1 MKKEQHKKQKLE
13 VRVDLKTKE
22 KYHFAT
28 KLNNVFFPYAP
39 YPQQVDIV
47 EAIQK
52 AVRNRE
58 NALIESPTG
67 TGKTLCLLVGALSS
81 LVDLDQRKK
90 VFYLTRTHSQISQVV
105 SEFKK
110 TVYSCHINI
119 IASREQFCINRN
131 LSKLKGKILEK
142 AC

>member
-1 MKKEQHKKQKLE
+1 MKKEEKKKHKLD
-13 VRVDLKTKE
+13 VHVDLNRGE
-22 KYHFAT
+22 SYHPVVR
-28 KLNNVFFPYAP
+28 LSNVFFPYQP
-39 YPQQVDIV
+39 YPQQVEIV
-47 EAIQK
+47 ETIQR
-52 AVRNRE
+52 AVTKGE

-67 TGKTLCLLVGALSS
+67 TGKTICLLVGALSA
-81 LVDLDQRKK
+81 LVDSDSRKK

-110 TVYSCHINI
+110 TVYSCHLNI
-119 IASREQFCINRN
+119 IASREQFCINHN